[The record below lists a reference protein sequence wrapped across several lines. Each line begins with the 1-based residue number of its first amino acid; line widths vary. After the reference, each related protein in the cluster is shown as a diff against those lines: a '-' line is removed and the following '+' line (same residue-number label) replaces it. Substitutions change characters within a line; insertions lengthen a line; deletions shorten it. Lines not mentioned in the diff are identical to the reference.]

1 MAVVLSQT
9 SLTISVLEL
18 LSLGHP
24 HIMLLLV
31 RLSFGFT
38 ISSFTMFFLSFLVL
52 LFTLSCFSS
61 DLKMFSAFRFNFSI
75 GAVTV
80 RLCCLSGGPRDYQAH
95 TQLYTEREFH
105 LLAGNVETL
114 YIYREHCSHPL
125 YFGVVMSIIPTLP
138 GPCRGLWDQIKVGE
152 FSPEPLLQPH
162 DRPQPC
168 HRRGV
173 QCVWTDGDWSGD
185 SLAVTSGGTEGR
197 RAPDPSALRPS
208 QESPDT
214 LHLG

>member
-1 MAVVLSQT
+1 MFGPSSYNVITDKIIVWVYHLIFYNVLP
-9 SLTISVLEL
+9 L
-18 LSLGHP
+18 LSC
-24 HIMLLLV
+24 
-31 RLSFGFT
+31 
-38 ISSFTMFFLSFLVL
+38 SSVYPFL
-52 LFTLSCFSS
+52 LFLGFKNVVSI
-61 DLKMFSAFRFNFSI
+61 RFNFSI

-114 YIYREHCSHPL
+114 YIYRAHCSHPL

-168 HRRGV
+168 HRRGA
-173 QCVWTDGDWSGD
+173 QCVWTDGDRSGD